1 MRYTKEFKLECVKKY
16 LNGTYIEDPEGC
28 SHETF
33 HNKVLNWVRIY
44 NQLGEA
50 GLEHNK
56 SKLTLQDKLEIC
68 RRADEGES
76 FNSIAVSYGRQVEFI
91 SGIYKR
97 YLSEGFDGLKSD
109 KRGRPKSMKN
119 NKKELK
125 LEDITD
131 PKEREKFLLNELE
144 KLQIENE
151 YLKKLDALVQ
161 KRMDRQQKK
170 K

>member
-1 MRYTKEFKLECVKKY
+1 
-16 LNGTYIEDPEGC
+16 
-28 SHETF
+28 
-33 HNKVLNWVRIY
+33 
-44 NQLGEA
+44 
-50 GLEHNK
+50 
-56 SKLTLQDKLEIC
+56 
-68 RRADEGES
+68 
-76 FNSIAVSYGRQVEFI
+76 
-91 SGIYKR
+91 
-97 YLSEGFDGLKSD
+97 
-109 KRGRPKSMKN
+109 MKN